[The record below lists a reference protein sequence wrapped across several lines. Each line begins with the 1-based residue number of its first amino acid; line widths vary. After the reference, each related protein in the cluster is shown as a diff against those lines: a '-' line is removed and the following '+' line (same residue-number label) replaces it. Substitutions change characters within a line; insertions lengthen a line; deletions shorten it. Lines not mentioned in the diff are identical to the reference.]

1 MVEQS
6 VPVDA
11 IFNALGDPTRLALV
25 ERMTRGEHTLGEL
38 AEPFAISLQ
47 AVQKH
52 LRVLQE
58 AGLVATRKQGRER
71 RCRLNRAGLHS
82 AERWI
87 EARRRLWERRSS
99 R

>member
-1 MVEQS
+1 MLS
-6 VPVDA
+6 ST
-11 IFNALGDPTRLALV
+11 LSGDPTRLALV

-58 AGLVATRKQGRER
+58 AGLVATRKQGQRAPLPQPR
-71 RCRLNRAGLHS
+71 WTRLAEGGLRSKRGAGCGNDGWNR
-82 AERWI
+82 
-87 EARRRLWERRSS
+87 
-99 R
+99 